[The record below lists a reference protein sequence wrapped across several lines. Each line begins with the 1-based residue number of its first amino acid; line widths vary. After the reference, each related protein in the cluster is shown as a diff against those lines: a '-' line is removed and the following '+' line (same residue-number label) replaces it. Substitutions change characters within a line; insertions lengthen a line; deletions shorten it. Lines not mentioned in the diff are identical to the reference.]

1 MFMDNKAKPIA
12 VLVREIGET
21 NWFDHLPVKLDAPN
35 LPGIKSSPELD
46 YVEVYDRDA
55 LYAEAT
61 ARLRT
66 AWQNSTQTNVDRM
79 DFAELLEEIT
89 ERVQENC
96 RYDPAKLLPPQGHVV
111 IICYDGIWP
120 GVSNCGGIIDR
131 YVWDG
136 KWFNIPDG
144 ITVKWWMYDPEH
156 PYPIQDKN

>member
-21 NWFDHLPVKLDAPN
+21 NWFDHLPVKPDAPN
-35 LPGIKSSPELD
+35 IPGIKCSPELD
-46 YVEVYDRDA
+46 YVEVYDRDT
-55 LYAEAT
+55 LYAEVT

-96 RYDPAKLLPPQGHVV
+96 RYDPAKRLPPDKHVV
-111 IICYDGIWP
+111 IVSCEGFWP
-120 GVSNCGGIIDR
+120 YRGHNIIADAYILNGDWHNVPVGV
-131 YVWDG
+131 
-136 KWFNIPDG
+136 
-144 ITVKWWMYDPEH
+144 TVKWWMFDPDN
-156 PYPIQDKN
+156 PL